1 MNVDKIRALIKK
13 NQIYDGDV
21 ILFKA
26 RKAAL
31 EVIESDGNEEET
43 LAIFAGYIHRNRLN
57 REDIISRDVYEWE
70 AEYDGPKADLHEY
83 CALFYENAYVLNAFF
98 RSYIEQ
104 IADRA

>member
-31 EVIESDGNEEET
+31 EVISHTGIQVVERAQLVVH
-43 LAIFAGYIHRNRLN
+43 LALLIRPIPRCRRYGCSPVGI
-57 REDIISRDVYEWE
+57 
-70 AEYDGPKADLHEY
+70 
-83 CALFYENAYVLNAFF
+83 
-98 RSYIEQ
+98 
-104 IADRA
+104 